1 MEAATP
7 ALCEPGVKYFIGGSL
22 KECHKFKER
31 HASMLFNIAMTFVF
45 LAAVSGFL
53 VYRYKGR
60 LTPSEMAVKNRKK
73 QEYIV
78 SKLQMLSAIKQQK
91 SQNMITNLPSWH
103 DNPEVHMFQ
112 RKI

>member
-1 MEAATP
+1 MEESMP
-7 ALCEPGVKYFIGGSL
+7 ALCEPGVKYFIGGTL

-31 HASMLFNIAMTFVF
+31 HMSMIFNIAMTFMLV
-45 LAAVSGFL
+45 AVVSGFL
-53 VYRYKGR
+53 VYRYKGK
-60 LTPSEMAVKNRKK
+60 LTPSELAIKSRKK

-78 SKLQMLSAIKQQK
+78 SKLQLLSAVKQKK
-91 SQNMITNLPSWH
+91 SQDMITNLPSWH

>member
-31 HASMLFNIAMTFVF
+31 HTSMLFNIAMTFVF
-45 LAAVSGFL
+45 VAAVSGFL